1 MKKLKFLSYV
11 FASVITF
18 EGCVSAST
26 KIIIIPENFP
36 QNFPKNIGTPTLHI
50 YLQNEVY
57 GKIYILKRKDVI
69 ARSLEKP
76 IKEAYVEFGMQN
88 LQFSHCKIEGNGNM
102 GDKTGILTVK
112 YDENEPFSC
121 ILKF

>member
-1 MKKLKFLSYV
+1 MKNLKFFTYFLGSLIA
-11 FASVITF
+11 FG
-18 EGCVSAST
+18 GCVSAST

-36 QNFPKNIGTPTLHI
+36 QNFPKNMGAPTLHI

-57 GKIYILKRKDVI
+57 GKLYILKRKDI
-69 ARSLEKP
+69 ISRSLEKP

-88 LQFSHCKIEGNGNM
+88 LQFSHCKIEGNENI

-112 YDENEPFSC
+112 YDENETFTC